1 MGEIIKAVVGERD
14 IIEMLFRFKD
24 VTLNK
29 RIRLEVLAD

>member
-1 MGEIIKAVVGERD
+1 MGEIFKAVVGERD
-14 IIEMLFRFKD
+14 IIEMLSIFKD

>member
-1 MGEIIKAVVGERD
+1 MGEIFKAVVGERD
-14 IIEMLFRFKD
+14 IIEMLSRFKD